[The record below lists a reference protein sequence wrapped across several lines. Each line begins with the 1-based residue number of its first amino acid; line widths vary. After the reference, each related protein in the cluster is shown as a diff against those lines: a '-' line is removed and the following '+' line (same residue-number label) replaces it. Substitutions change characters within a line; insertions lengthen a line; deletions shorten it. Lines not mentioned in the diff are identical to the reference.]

1 MLSFVSET
9 ASQGTFP
16 VPGMT
21 GHHVSNLSQM
31 IRGKEFKKKKKA
43 YTVLYVKLFYK
54 LEVVSKF

>member
-16 VPGMT
+16 VPGMR

-31 IRGKEFKKKKKA
+31 IRGKELKKKIA

>member
-9 ASQGTFP
+9 ASQGTYP

-21 GHHVSNLSQM
+21 GYHVSNLSQM

-43 YTVLYVKLFYK
+43 YTVLYVKLF
-54 LEVVSKF
+54 